1 MKRDVS
7 TTTVRSREALVRRT
21 MQDGEE
27 TMCQFN
33 MLMESA
39 AVDSS
44 RTLRCDCGARA
55 AAIGTHP
62 LESFAASQTASAP
75 S

>member
-1 MKRDVS
+1 
-7 TTTVRSREALVRRT
+7 
-21 MQDGEE
+21 
-27 TMCQFN
+27 MCQFN
-33 MLMESA
+33 MLMESV

-44 RTLRCDCGARA
+44 RTLQRDRGASA

-62 LESFAASQTASAP
+62 LESFASSQTPSAP

>member
-1 MKRDVS
+1 
-7 TTTVRSREALVRRT
+7 
-21 MQDGEE
+21 
-27 TMCQFN
+27 MCQFN

-44 RTLRCDCGARA
+44 RTLQCDCGTRA

-62 LESFAASQTASAP
+62 LESFATSQTPSAP